1 MVVMPTEGDAPEMAL
16 ADAVTLDD
24 VRAAAARI
32 AGLAHRTP
40 VRTSRALN
48 AMLGATGLVK
58 CENEQRVGAFKFRG
72 ACNALARLTPDQ
84 RSAGVLAYSSG
95 NHAQGVALAA
105 GMMGVPAVIV
115 MPADAPGVKLAATRG
130 YGAEVVTYERGREVR
145 EEVGARLAAARGLA
159 IVPPY
164 DHPDVIAGQGT
175 VGLELV
181 EETGAEGAGPVDV
194 LFVCVGGGGL
204 LSGCAVAAK
213 GLDARTRVVGVE
225 PASADDAK
233 RSFESGRLC
242 VVREPMTIA
251 DGART
256 PCLGRYTFA
265 MVRRHVDAMMTVTDE
280 ELREAMVFAFER
292 MKMVVEPAGALAMAG
307 AMRVAR
313 ERPEE
318 LRGRRV
324 GIVVS
329 GGNIDAA
336 RFARIIQGDLTA

>member
-1 MVVMPTEGDAPEMAL
+1 MIRMPSEGDAPDMAL
-16 ADAVTLDD
+16 ADAVTLAD

-32 AGLAHRTP
+32 GGLAHRTP
-40 VRTSRALN
+40 MRRSRTLDGV
-48 AMLGATGLVK
+48 LGARAFVK

-72 ACNALARLTPDQ
+72 ACHALSRLGEDAR
-84 RSAGVLAYSSG
+84 RAGVLAYSSG

-105 GMMGVPAVIV
+105 GLMGVPAVIV
-115 MPADAPGVKLAATRG
+115 MPADAPAMKLAATRG

-145 EEVGARLAAARGLA
+145 EEVGARLAAARGLTV
-159 IVPPY
+159 VPPY

-175 VGLELV
+175 VALELI
-181 EETGAEGAGPVDV
+181 EDSDGVDV

-213 GLDARTRVVGVE
+213 GIDARTRVVGVE
-225 PASADDAK
+225 PAGADDAA

-242 VVREPMTIA
+242 VVREPATIA

-256 PCLGRYTFA
+256 PSLGRYTFA
-265 MVRRHVDAMMTVTDE
+265 MVRGHVDAMMTVTDE
-280 ELREAMVFAFER
+280 ELRGAMVFAFER
-292 MKMVVEPAGALAMAG
+292 MKMVVEPAGVLGLAG
-307 AMRVAR
+307 AIRVAR
-313 ERPEE
+313 ETPGE
-318 LRGRRV
+318 LEGRRV

-336 RFARIIQGDLTA
+336 RFARIVAGDFGA